1 MKRNKN
7 KGNSEPM
14 DLLPS
19 ARSFLGQ
26 PQNVTEQINKYGTYN
41 IQPTNDSDNSFP
53 KIAQG
58 LPSVES
64 RKQMQREKDNTRD
77 IF

>member
-1 MKRNKN
+1 MRKN
-7 KGNSEPM
+7 KKDFDAI

-19 ARSFLGQ
+19 VNAIVGQ
-26 PQNVTEQINKYGTYN
+26 PQNAIEQINKYGTYN
-41 IQPTNDSDNSFP
+41 IQPTGDSDNSFP

-58 LPSVES
+58 LARREN
-64 RKQMQREKDNTRD
+64 RKKMKIEDKKSRD

>member
-1 MKRNKN
+1 MRKN
-7 KGNSEPM
+7 KKDFDAI

-19 ARSFLGQ
+19 VNNVVGQ
-26 PQNVTEQINKYGTYN
+26 PQNAIEQINKYGTYN
-41 IQPTNDSDNSFP
+41 IQPTSDSDNSFP

-58 LPSVES
+58 LAKPEN
-64 RKQMQREKDNTRD
+64 RKKMQIEHKKSRD

>member
-1 MKRNKN
+1 MRKN
-7 KGNSEPM
+7 KKDFDAI

-19 ARSFLGQ
+19 VNAVVSQ
-26 PQNVTEQINKYGTYN
+26 PQDSIEQINKYGTYN
-41 IQPTNDSDNSFP
+41 IQPTGDSDNSFP

-58 LPSVES
+58 LAKRDN
-64 RKQMQREKDNTRD
+64 RKKMKIEDKKSRD

>member
-1 MKRNKN
+1 MRKN
-7 KGNSEPM
+7 KKDFDAL
-14 DLLPS
+14 DLQPS
-19 ARSFLGQ
+19 VNAVVGQ
-26 PQNVTEQINKYGTYN
+26 PQNTIEQINKYGTYN

-58 LPSVES
+58 LAKREN
-64 RKQMQREKDNTRD
+64 RKKMQKEDKKSRD

>member
-1 MKRNKN
+1 MKSKRNEKN
-7 KGNSEPM
+7 FDTIDLTPSMHSPGAQPENSI
-14 DLLPS
+14 
-19 ARSFLGQ
+19 
-26 PQNVTEQINKYGTYN
+26 EQINKYGTYN

-58 LPSVES
+58 LAKPQN
-64 RKQMQREKDNTRD
+64 RKAMQRKKKTSRD

>member
-1 MKRNKN
+1 MRKN
-7 KGNSEPM
+7 KKDFDAI

-19 ARSFLGQ
+19 VNAVVGQ
-26 PQNVTEQINKYGTYN
+26 PQDSIEQINKYGTYN
-41 IQPTNDSDNSFP
+41 IQPTGDSDNSFP

-58 LPSVES
+58 LAKREN
-64 RKQMQREKDNTRD
+64 RKKMKIEDKKSRD

>member
-1 MKRNKN
+1 MKRNKD

-14 DLLPS
+14 DLYPS
-19 ARSFLGQ
+19 ARGFLGQ

-58 LPSVES
+58 LARPTA
-64 RKQMQREKDNTRD
+64 RQKMKKEKEKSRD